1 MAFRA
6 TQILKQSLK
15 LRPAFE
21 LALRSSCLQLVLAR
35 WGLETAAL
43 MGLRGE
49 QTANDDD
56 RKARAVEAITS
67 ALYESGLDD
76 HATDAEKTMLDKP
89 YRSWEY
95 NDYVYGDHWESLGVL
110 QWLLGRQHT
119 IPAYYSNFDRAR
131 LFQNSGILPADPSTI
146 EKFVDSFMSSQI
158 HQTFDHQQLQHAV
171 DVSEAWMWR
180 ARAQVLLGLRDEIV
194 KADQKNEQENTPLEA
209 ALRARHIPHSLR
221 KMTADLP
228 KTIPLAAQQ
237 AFDKGILAELEGNDF
252 AIAVE
257 MKEDSGNSSGQR
269 KIANVPYP
277 NLDSDHLDS
286 LRKIAESRFLAFA
299 WALSKIDDWDVE
311 KTSELVSINP
321 INAIWT
327 PDPN

>member
-6 TQILKQSLK
+6 TRIMNQNLR

-49 QTANDDD
+49 QTASDDD
-56 RKARAVEAITS
+56 RKVRAVEAITS

-76 HATDAEKTMLDKP
+76 HATSTEKTMLDKP

-95 NDYVYGDHWESLGVL
+95 SDYVYGDHWESLGVL

-131 LFQNSGILPADPSTI
+131 LFQNSGILPADPTTI

-158 HQTFDHQQLQHAV
+158 HQTFDQQQLQHAV

-180 ARAQVLLGLRDEIV
+180 ARAQVLLGLRDEIAA
-194 KADQKNEQENTPLEA
+194 ADEKSGQDTPLEA
-209 ALRARHIPHSLR
+209 TLRARHIPHSLR
-221 KMTADLP
+221 KMAADLP

-257 MKEDSGNSSGQR
+257 MKEDGSSSGH
-269 KIANVPYP
+269 KTANVPYS
-277 NLDSDHLDS
+277 NLDSDHLDA

-299 WALSKIDDWDVE
+299 WALGKQDVWDVE
-311 KTSELVSINP
+311 KTGELVSINP

-327 PDPN
+327 PARS